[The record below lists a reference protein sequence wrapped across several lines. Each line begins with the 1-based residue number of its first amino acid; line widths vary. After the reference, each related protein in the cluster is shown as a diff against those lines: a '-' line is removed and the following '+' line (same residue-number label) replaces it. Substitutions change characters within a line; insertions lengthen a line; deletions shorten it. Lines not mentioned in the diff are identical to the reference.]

1 MVSFLEIDD
10 IVLRDLLHRFLRLMT
25 SFLAFDCIG
34 PVLGFALVE
43 LMGTLKVGPMQS
55 NDKNDVVI
63 NSKSDRTSTVCYDR
77 RRDYCT
83 WILKPVRTS
92 P

>member
-1 MVSFLEIDD
+1 MP
-10 IVLRDLLHRFLRLMT
+10 

-55 NDKNDVVI
+55 NAKNDVII
-63 NSKSDRTSTVCYDR
+63 NSKSERTSTVRMIDERTTVLGSLNPYV
-77 RRDYCT
+77 
-83 WILKPVRTS
+83 PVLSLPALNPQLNKYRER
-92 P
+92 